1 VTRIGERSYTTD
13 RYTVILIRLKLFE
26 FSKNLSLIT
35 FSLANFSRKKFPL
48 GISVQV
54 RSHDTYGRKVAI
66 SRKDSV
72 QLFWH
77 TGALVRISRRI
88 SRRNSVHIYN
98 FGDTGGTNVA
108 NFYQ

>member
-77 TGALVRISRRI
+77 TGALVRISRR
-88 SRRNSVHIYN
+88 NSVHIYN